1 MWAAEQQ
8 ITDLLC
14 AGVYEADRYRDFMV
28 YI

>member
-1 MWAAEQQ
+1 MQAAEQQ

-14 AGVYEADRYRDFMV
+14 ENVYEADHYHGFMV